1 MQTWIVSF
9 ESRPAS
15 ENPPR
20 RAGRPSI
27 APALLPFALS
37 ALLLGACGSETA
49 VPTAENAAPAE
60 DNRARAERMAQEML
74 IVDTHVDLPYRLKAL
89 GTEVD
94 ITQRQEEGDFDVV
107 RAREGGLDAP
117 FMSIYIPA
125 EHQETGD
132 AKVVADDLI
141 DMVGDFAV
149 KWPDQIV
156 IANSPDEVEAAK
168 AAGKLALPLGMENGA
183 PVGDDLANVQYFY
196 DRGIRYITLTHSK
209 NNQICD
215 SSYEEP
221 DERTWNGLS
230 PFGREVVAE
239 MNRVGMLVDISHVSD
254 AAFFQ
259 VMEIARAPAIATHSS
274 ARHFTPGFERN
285 MSDEMIQALA
295 ENGGVIHI
303 NFGSSFLTEEA
314 NSYGDTHRPVIREYL
329 ETNNLE
335 WGSPEAEA
343 WMAEYRQQ
351 NPYPYATVDDV
362 VAHIDHVVK
371 LVGIDHVGLGSDY
384 DGVGDTLPEG
394 LKDASTFP
402 NLIAALLDKGYTEE
416 DIEKIL
422 SGNLMRVW
430 REVEKVAAELRAS
443 AEAA

>member
-1 MQTWIVSF
+1 
-9 ESRPAS
+9 
-15 ENPPR
+15 
-20 RAGRPSI
+20 
-27 APALLPFALS
+27 
-37 ALLLGACGSETA
+37 
-49 VPTAENAAPAE
+49 
-60 DNRARAERMAQEML
+60 
-74 IVDTHVDLPYRLKAL
+74 
-89 GTEVD
+89 
-94 ITQRQEEGDFDVV
+94 
-107 RAREGGLDAP
+107 
-117 FMSIYIPA
+117 
-125 EHQETGD
+125 
-132 AKVVADDLI
+132 
-141 DMVGDFAV
+141 
-149 KWPDQIV
+149 
-156 IANSPDEVEAAK
+156 
-168 AAGKLALPLGMENGA
+168 
-183 PVGDDLANVQYFY
+183 
-196 DRGIRYITLTHSK
+196 
-209 NNQICD
+209 
-215 SSYEEP
+215 
-221 DERTWNGLS
+221 
-230 PFGREVVAE
+230 
-239 MNRVGMLVDISHVSD
+239 VDISHVSD

-394 LKDASTFP
+394 LTDASTFP